1 MPPRTS
7 AKGPP
12 VPTTTLDPI
21 ISFIHARLNGDL
33 PFNKSSV
40 AGNHR
45 GFIIHAAKQRNL
57 TVKNLSQDHCAF
69 FDQGIA
75 VGGMYK
81 MVTSLVSHPAI
92 SATNSKPM
100 TKQLLAKAGVPVPA
114 GRSFSQNHFDEAAE
128 YFQQQQKPMVIKPAN
143 GRAGDGITTNVSDLA
158 QFDRAWSRAV
168 EASTSK
174 HKIMLEAHVT
184 GLDVRAFVVG
194 DRVVAAATRLPAFV
208 QGNGQDSLVDLV
220 EAKSSVRAEN
230 AYLRKMPIQVDY
242 DWLAGR
248 GWKATAVPEDGEIVL
263 LNGTVNIHQGGEHV
277 DITHELS
284 PELQQIAVRA
294 AQAIPGLT
302 VAGIDLLVE
311 SPDSVHNA
319 VVLEANTSANISVH
333 HVPAYGQPV
342 DVGGAIIDEMLR
354 RAPRPPAKEPKRKG
368 RKISVLAR
376 AQRLTNRL
384 SQSLDP
390 SPRAAF

>member
-1 MPPRTS
+1 
-7 AKGPP
+7 
-12 VPTTTLDPI
+12 
-21 ISFIHARLNGDL
+21 
-33 PFNKSSV
+33 
-40 AGNHR
+40 
-45 GFIIHAAKQRNL
+45 
-57 TVKNLSQDHCAF
+57 
-69 FDQGIA
+69 
-75 VGGMYK
+75 
-81 MVTSLVSHPAI
+81 
-92 SATNSKPM
+92 
-100 TKQLLAKAGVPVPA
+100 
-114 GRSFSQNHFDEAAE
+114 
-128 YFQQQQKPMVIKPAN
+128 MVIKPAN

-354 RAPRPPAKEPKRKG
+354 QAPRPPAKEPKRKG
-368 RKISVLAR
+368 RKISILAR

-384 SQSLDP
+384 SQSIDP
-390 SPRAAF
+390 SSRAAF